1 MHETGAHPF
10 TPGALTGLSVWLEGV
25 SQGPEATRMAA
36 PFILISRFKVKEG
49 SPDDLR
55 DYARKVTELVEAKE
69 PRVIAL
75 HAFLS
80 EDGTELSTFHLHPDV
95 ASTEFHMQV
104 QQDHWGEIIRP
115 VASMLEGISVDFYGA
130 MPPESAVA
138 NFRRAG
144 NEISIKPV
152 HLAGFTR
159 ARSA

>member
-1 MHETGAHPF
+1 
-10 TPGALTGLSVWLEGV
+10 
-25 SQGPEATRMAA
+25 MAA
-36 PFILISRFKVKEG
+36 PFILVSRFRVKEG
-49 SPDDLR
+49 TPEELR
-55 DYARKVTELVEAKE
+55 DYARRVTDLVEAKE

-95 ASTEFHMQV
+95 ASMEFHMQV
-104 QQDHWGEIIRP
+104 QQDHWDEIIEP
-115 VASMLEGISVDFYGA
+115 VATMLEGISVDFYGA

-159 ARSA
+159 SSGS

>member
-1 MHETGAHPF
+1 MG
-10 TPGALTGLSVWLEGV
+10 
-25 SQGPEATRMAA
+25 A
-36 PFILISRFKVKEG
+36 PFILVSRFRAKER
-49 SPDDLR
+49 SPDALR
-55 DYARKVTELVEAKE
+55 DYARQVTDLVEAKE

-75 HAFLS
+75 HVFLS

-95 ASTEFHMQV
+95 ASMEFHMQV
-104 QQDHWGEIIRP
+104 QQDHWDEIISP

-144 NEISIKPV
+144 NEVSIKPV

-159 ARSA
+159 SSGP